1 MFVPTEVFI
10 KDDTQ
15 VLKLSN
21 TLYSR
26 PIALKQT
33 LLASTG
39 RKGKSFSPERYLNLL
54 PCQHALWPWADRCSF
69 GDSCEHQETLWSS
82 PDCKHLESRKQPC
95 NIASQLSFLY
105 PLIVILPWS
114 QAVILPPTLTR
125 FWYRQAYH
133 VFNGFK
139 GAVRLKALFFVDFD
153 PFS

>member
-1 MFVPTEVFI
+1 MFVPTEVYI

-26 PIALKQT
+26 PYYRLQDLERTDVRLRIPANIKKHYEAPQIVNIL
-33 LLASTG
+33 SHG
-39 RKGKSFSPERYLNLL
+39 INPVISPVSFRS
-54 PCQHALWPWADRCSF
+54 
-69 GDSCEHQETLWSS
+69 
-82 PDCKHLESRKQPC
+82 
-95 NIASQLSFLY
+95 
-105 PLIVILPWS
+105 ILPWS
-114 QAVILPPTLTR
+114 RAVISPPTLTR

-133 VFNGFK
+133 VFNVFK